1 MLNLKK
7 IQLNIFLIV
16 MKMENIFLNN
26 VMHSLLFMIVGA
38 LTKMELKKKILEFN
52 LAKWIIPMVIQVHSR
67 VRKYKNLKQQDH
79 VKKLQMK

>member
-26 VMHSLLFMIVGA
+26 VMHSLLFMIAGVWMK
-38 LTKMELKKKILEFN
+38 TELKKKILEFN
-52 LAKWIIPMVIQVHSR
+52 LAKWIIPMVMQVHSR
-67 VRKYKNLKQQDH
+67 VKKCKNLKQRDP